1 MGLLIFLFIKTYIV
15 VTYYSMPILYIFCF
29 IFYTFLAL
37 RSHFFL
43 LSLPYFMFSH
53 NFSIPWHFYSRIR
66 NCNITQISP
75 LGSVSISESDYCNL
89 FYILIKKCTKKGIY
103 FFNLT
108 CFVCLCGLF
117 FLFVCLHRDAWT
129 IHLKPSRILDLTQ
142 SCGAFVSPWI
152 IETLF
157 SFVGQFCCPTTI
169 TYMLFV
175 SPF

>member
-15 VTYYSMPILYIFCF
+15 VTYYLMPIFYIFCL

-89 FYILIKKCTKKGIY
+89 FCILIKKCTKQGIY
-103 FFNLT
+103 FFKLT
-108 CFVCLCGLF
+108 CFVCLCG
-117 FLFVCLHRDAWT
+117 VCLHRDAWT
-129 IHLKPSRILDLTQ
+129 IHLKTSRILDLTQ

-152 IETLF
+152 IESLF